1 MDTLRVEMLNGFTL
15 RWGENR
21 IDDKK
26 TRSRKM
32 WLLLAYLIYHRDRPI
47 PATELYELLWGEEE
61 AKDDPQN
68 ALRVLLHRLRT
79 QLDQL
84 DASAGHTL
92 VTRSKAGYR
101 WNPDIPVV
109 LDVEVFDQLCQEG
122 SNTKILGQK
131 TALNRQALAL
141 YKTGFLHKL
150 SNEPWVRTL
159 EVIYHDRYLDVV
171 RSQLQLLTEAQFLE
185 ETIEVA
191 RTALTHEPFSE
202 SLWYTL
208 VSNLLALG
216 RRREA
221 IDAYE
226 QARETFVSNL
236 GTMPA
241 EELRKL
247 YYAAIQDTHSHIVPI
262 DDLYDEMRNRDP
274 GKGALLCDYDF
285 FVTIVHSTART
296 ISRSGVT
303 AHLVLLTVG
312 GKLGRALSKRS
323 AEHVMKSLLEEARGN
338 LRRGDA
344 ITLCSTCQYAILLQ
358 MANYENSCMVCERI
372 ISAFHRKY
380 PHSPA
385 EIRYTVKGIESER

>member
-1 MDTLRVEMLNGFTL
+1 MDSLRIEMLNGFVL
-15 RWGENR
+15 RWGGAR

-32 WLLLAYLIYHRDRPI
+32 WLLLAYLICHRGRPV
-47 PATELYELLWGEEE
+47 PASECYQLLWGDED

-84 DASAGHTL
+84 KDNAGHTL
-92 VTRSKAGYR
+92 IFRSKEGYL
-101 WNPDIPVV
+101 WNPQVPLV
-109 LDVEVFDQLCQEG
+109 LDVDVFQELCTSG
-122 SNTKILGQK
+122 DDAVDPAHKM
-131 TALNRQALAL
+131 ALYRQALNL
-141 YKTGFLHKL
+141 YRTGFLPKL
-150 SNEPWVRTL
+150 SSEPWVRSL
-159 EVIYHDRYLDVV
+159 EVRYHDRYLNTV
-171 RSQLQLLTEAQFLE
+171 RSQLQLLTDAQRHE
-185 ETIEVA
+185 EVVSLA
-191 RTALTHEPFSE
+191 QAALKLEPFSE
-202 SLWYTL
+202 SLWHHL
-208 VSNLLALG
+208 VSSLLSMG

-226 QARETFVSNL
+226 QAREVFVSNL

-241 EELRKL
+241 EELRRL

-262 DDLYDEMRNRDP
+262 DTLYDEMQTRDP

-285 FVTIVHSTART
+285 FVTVFHATARS
-296 ISRSGVT
+296 IGRSGIS

-312 GKLGRALSKRS
+312 GKFGRALSKRS
-323 AEHVMKSLLEEARGN
+323 AEHVMKGLLDQARSN
-338 LRRGDA
+338 LRRGDI
-344 ITLCSTCQYAILLQ
+344 ITLCSTSQYAILLP

-372 ISAFHRKY
+372 ISAFYRKF

-385 EIRYTVKGIESER
+385 EIRYTVKGLDAEP